1 MVQFSHWQPCS
12 NCNTSQPERTYIY
25 NLLTFVA
32 LRDSAPL
39 AGLARAASLSSESSL
54 DSSGS
59 LILITWLLFDF
70 FKLEFAFSDRVTAA
84 TSFADV
90 VRDFVE
96 AFLLSQFSI
105 IRYNSDLIRR
115 RYREI
120 LTLVRRWLSPCAK
133 GHHPLILLCITCIS
147 SCLPHHTPYLAK
159 YLHFTSSSSVIIQ
172 PVT

>member
-1 MVQFSHWQPCS
+1 MVQFSHWRPCS
-12 NCNTSQPERTYIY
+12 NRNTSRPERTYIY

-39 AGLARAASLSSESSL
+39 AGLARAASLSSESSS

-59 LILITWLLFDF
+59 LILITRLLFDF

-96 AFLLSQFSI
+96 AFLDSASSGTTR
-105 IRYNSDLIRR
+105 IRLGGDTG
-115 RYREI
+115 RY
-120 LTLVRRWLSPCAK
+120 
-133 GHHPLILLCITCIS
+133 LL
-147 SCLPHHTPYLAK
+147 
-159 YLHFTSSSSVIIQ
+159 
-172 PVT
+172 